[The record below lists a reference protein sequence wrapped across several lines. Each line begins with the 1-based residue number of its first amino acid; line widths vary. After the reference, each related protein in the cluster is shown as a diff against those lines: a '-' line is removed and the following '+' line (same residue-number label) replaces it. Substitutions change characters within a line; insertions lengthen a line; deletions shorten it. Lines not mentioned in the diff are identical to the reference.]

1 MNESVSQ
8 TKAEAAIDKE
18 IGTKREQLDFS
29 VMLPEENVSKILS
42 ASASV
47 SIENFEA
54 LLGEVSFSG
63 EACLNIVYSL
73 EDGTISNHKMC
84 QDFSGKFENIAFDP
98 SSLVRI
104 IPNVLDVSIE
114 KGVGNSIK
122 VKISLENSFSIVKN
136 QEIGLYSNTDDSIFV
151 KESQIELLRHSKRNC
166 YNFVQNS
173 VFETKLPVGK
183 ILNVTGS
190 VVVNKADALDG
201 IVVFEG
207 ETITKLFYATEDDRP
222 LLVSLV
228 NKDMFRE
235 EVEDE
240 NSARENIVE
249 GYACVTN
256 KDIEETVNAENKTI
270 EISVPVKI
278 CYDLFEMNGAVV
290 CDDAYSTEKEINL
303 TTEAF
308 ISTELVK
315 TEVFDNKIDGNV
327 TLDEDTLRIDKIL
340 AVDGAY
346 LTPQVETYQNGELQS
361 EGLIHLNI
369 IYLNDEEENV
379 NSVSIEIPYAFKEKV
394 GEDENLRVRTNSQ
407 IIEIDATAKRGRDIY
422 VDGKIKT
429 QVWLLKDKENAVVS
443 EIVEGEKYAERDSAI
458 EIYFA
463 EEGKTFW
470 DVAKELH
477 VSEDDLKE
485 QNKEIAE
492 PFAAPEK
499 IVFFEQYKV
508 DMD

>member
-1 MNESVSQ
+1 MEESVSQ
-8 TKAEAAIDKE
+8 TKAESALDRE
-18 IGTKREQLDFS
+18 IGTKREQLEFS
-29 VMLPEENVSKILS
+29 IMLPEENVSKVLS
-42 ASASV
+42 ASASIA
-47 SIENFEA
+47 IENFEV

-73 EDGTISNHKMC
+73 DDGTISNNKSC
-84 QDFSGKFENIAFDP
+84 QEFSGKFENLAFDP

-114 KGVGNSIK
+114 KGTGNSIR
-122 VKISLENSFSIVKN
+122 VKISLENSFSVVKN
-136 QEIGLYSNTDDSIFV
+136 QEINLCSNYDETIYV
-151 KESQIELLRHSKRNC
+151 KESQIELLKHEKRNC

-173 VFETKLPVGK
+173 IFETKLPVGK
-183 ILNVTGS
+183 ILNVS
-190 VVVNKADALDG
+190 SSAVVNKAEPLDG
-201 IVVFEG
+201 IIVFEG
-207 ETITKLFYATEDDRP
+207 ETITKLLYLTEDDRP

-235 EVEDE
+235 EVEDD
-240 NSARENIVE
+240 NATREKTVQ
-249 GYACVTN
+249 GYAATLS
-256 KDIEETVNAENKTI
+256 KDIEESINAENKTV
-270 EISVPVKI
+270 EIDVPVKI
-278 CYDLFEMNGAVV
+278 CYDLFEMNGIIV

-315 TEVFDNKIDGNV
+315 TDVFDNKIDGNI
-327 TLDEDTLRIDKIL
+327 TLDEETLRIDKVL

-346 LTPQVETYQNGELQS
+346 LTTQSEVYQNGELQS
-361 EGLIHLNI
+361 EGVVHLNI

-379 NSVSIEIPYAFKEKV
+379 NSVSVEIPYSFKEKI
-394 GEDENLRVRTNSQ
+394 GDDENFRVRTNSQ
-407 IIEIDATAKRGRDIY
+407 IVEIDATAKRGRDIY
-422 VDGKIKT
+422 IDGKIRT

-443 EIVEGEKYAERDSAI
+443 EIVSGEKYAERDSAI

-477 VSEDDLKE
+477 VSEEELKE
-485 QNKEIAE
+485 QNREIVE
-492 PFAAPEK
+492 PFASQEK
-499 IVFFEQYKV
+499 IVYFEQYKV
-508 DMD
+508 DLD

>member
-8 TKAEAAIDKE
+8 TKAEAALDME
-18 IGTKREQLDFS
+18 VGTKKEQLDFS
-29 VMLPEENVSKILS
+29 VMLPEENISKILS

-47 SIENFEA
+47 AIENFEA

-73 EDGTISNHKMC
+73 DDGTISNYRTC
-84 QDFSGKFENIAFDP
+84 QEFSGKFENLAFDP

-114 KGVGNSIK
+114 KGNGNSIK
-122 VKISLENSFSIVKN
+122 VRISLENTFSVVKN
-136 QEIGLYSNTDDSIFV
+136 QQINLCSNFDDTVFV
-151 KESQIELLRHSKRNC
+151 KESQIELLKHEKRNC
-166 YNFVQNS
+166 YNFVQTS
-173 VFETKLPVGK
+173 IFETKLPVGR
-183 ILNVTGS
+183 ILNSTSSAIVS
-190 VVVNKADALDG
+190 KAEALDG

-207 ETITKLFYATEDDRP
+207 ETITKLLYLTEDDRP

-240 NSARENIVE
+240 NATRENSVQ
-249 GYACVTN
+249 GYAVVGRE
-256 KDIEETVNAENKTI
+256 IEENINAENKTI

-278 CYDLFEMNGAVV
+278 CYDLFEMNGIIV
-290 CDDAYSTEKEINL
+290 CDDAFSSEKEINL

-315 TEVFDNKIDGNV
+315 TEVFDNKIDGSV
-327 TLDEDTLRIDKIL
+327 SLDENTLRIDKVL

-346 LTPQVETYQNGELQS
+346 LTPQSEIYENGELQC
-361 EGLIHLNI
+361 EGIVHLNV
-369 IYLNDEEENV
+369 IYINDEEENV
-379 NSVSIEIPYAFKEKV
+379 NSVSIEIPYSFKEKL
-394 GEDENLRVRTNSQ
+394 GDDENLRVRTNSQ
-407 IIEIDATAKRGRDIY
+407 IVEIDATAKRGREIF
-422 VDGKIKT
+422 VDGKIRT

-443 EIVEGEKYAERDSAI
+443 EIVSGDKLAERDSAI

-463 EEGKTFW
+463 DEGKTFW

-477 VSEDDLKE
+477 VSENELKQ
-485 QNKEIAE
+485 QNKEIVE
-492 PFAAPEK
+492 PFATQEK
-499 IVFFEQYKV
+499 IVYFEQYKV